1 MEQQKVR
8 KNNMP
13 VYQVTLTYLITVE
26 GPIDAETAVVAA
38 TNVVQENPEIYN
50 DAEVEEVED

>member
-1 MEQQKVR
+1 
-8 KNNMP
+8 MP

-38 TNVVQENPEIYN
+38 TNIIQENPEIYN
-50 DAEVEEVED
+50 DVEIEEVED